1 MKRFQ
6 NVRAAD
12 LFVSACF
19 LGFLFAVMIVT
30 VAREKESYSFFENR
44 DLAAFPEYTAEADGN
59 GSYMTQ
65 IEKYLADHAALRTSL
80 VETVTRLDLA
90 IGRPVINEVTLSEGH
105 FLPYLGYPVLDME
118 KQAAQAEAMAD
129 SLGRIRDAVEDSGG
143 HYLCA
148 VVPNQHIYNGD
159 KYPSYLDSN
168 ADQDR
173 LNVQLLSDA
182 LAQRGMD
189 LLDIGEKIDAL
200 GHPDNFMSRIDHHYT
215 MQGAFLTYQF
225 VMDKLSEISGRPL
238 LTLRGEDVIFETLPN
253 PYLGSR
259 SRKLL
264 GLVPS
269 DEHIQLIRPKD
280 EVPFT
285 RTDSGVTCAAS
296 VYDLPESELDQV
308 TYSIYMGGDNAQT
321 TIETGRDE
329 LPSVLI
335 YGDSFT
341 NALECILYL
350 SFDRMDSLDLRH
362 YKEMSL
368 TDYIRETR
376 PDYVVYL
383 RDYRSL
389 LTMRDNG
396 AAE

>member
-1 MKRFQ
+1 MRRFQ

-12 LFVSACF
+12 LFVSVCF
-19 LGFLFAVMIVT
+19 LAFLFAAMVVT
-30 VAREKESYSFFENR
+30 VVREKETYSFFENR

-65 IEKYLADHAALRTSL
+65 MEKYLADHAALRTTL
-80 VETVTRLDLA
+80 VKTVTRLDLVL
-90 IGRPVINEVTLSEGH
+90 GRPVVNEVTLSDGH
-105 FLPYLGYPVLDME
+105 FLPYLGYPTLDMAE
-118 KQAAQAEAMAD
+118 QTAQAEAMAD
-129 SLGRIRDAVEDSGG
+129 SLVRIRDAAEANGG

-148 VVPNQHIYNGD
+148 VVPNQHVYNGD

-168 ADQDR
+168 AGQGR
-173 LNVQLLSDA
+173 LNARLLSDA
-182 LAQRGMD
+182 LARRGVD
-189 LLDIGEKIDAL
+189 FLDIGEKVDAL
-200 GHPDNFMSRIDHHYT
+200 GHPDNFMSRVDHHYT
-215 MQGAFLTYQF
+215 MQGAFLTYQL
-225 VMDKLSEISGRPL
+225 VMEKLSEISGKPL
-238 LTLRGEDVIFETLPN
+238 LTLREEDVAFETLPN

-269 DEHIQLIRPKD
+269 DERIQLLRPRE

-285 RTDSGVTCAAS
+285 RTDSGVACEPS
-296 VYDLPESELDQV
+296 VYDLPASDQEQV
-308 TYSIYMGGDNAQT
+308 TYSICMGGDIAQT
-321 TIETGRDE
+321 TIETGREE

-350 SFDRMDSLDLRH
+350 SFDRMDSLDLR
-362 YKEMSL
+362 YYEGMSL
-368 TDYIRETR
+368 TDYIRETQ

-389 LTMRDNG
+389 LTMSGNG

>member
-1 MKRFQ
+1 MKRVQ

-12 LFVSACF
+12 LFVSVCF
-19 LGFLFAVMIVT
+19 LAFLFAAMAVT

-59 GSYMTQ
+59 GGYMTRM
-65 IEKYLADHAALRTSL
+65 ETYLADHAALRTTL
-80 VETVTRLDLA
+80 VRAMTGLDLA
-90 IGRPVINEVTLSEGH
+90 LGRPVVNEVTLSEGH
-105 FLPYLGYPVLDME
+105 FLPYLGYPVPDLAE
-118 KQAAQAEAMAD
+118 QTAQAEAMAD
-129 SLGRIRDAVEDSGG
+129 GLARVRDAAEACGG
-143 HYLCA
+143 RYLCA
-148 VVPNQHIYNGD
+148 VVPNQHVYNGD

-168 ADQDR
+168 AGRDR
-173 LNVQLLSDA
+173 LNVELLSGA
-182 LAQRGMD
+182 LARRGVD
-189 LLDIGEKIDAL
+189 FLDIGEQVDAL
-200 GHPDNFMSRIDHHYT
+200 GHPDDFMSRVDHHYT
-215 MQGAFLTYQF
+215 MRGAFLTYRLL
-225 VMDKLSEISGRPL
+225 MDQLSRMSGEPL
-238 LTLRGEDVIFETLPN
+238 LTLGEEDVTFETLPN

-264 GLVPS
+264 GMVPS
-269 DEHIQLIRPKD
+269 DERLQLLWPRE

-285 RTDSGVTCAAS
+285 RTNGGAVCAPS
-296 VYDLPESELDQV
+296 VYDLPESELEQV
-308 TYSIYMGGDNAQT
+308 TYSVYMGGDIAQT
-321 TIETGRDE
+321 TIETGREE

-362 YKEMSL
+362 CEGMSL

-389 LTMRDNG
+389 LDMKGNG